1 MPKFLMDSK
10 FAILILMIM
19 SNCTA
24 LNGQQKISVLY
35 DAQTGL
41 EPETTFKTTEA
52 LITRISDRVRDRHA
66 REKGAYNHY
75 LNWYWQQRTVEIEIV
90 DRVATGGT
98 DITINI
104 SSLTPLNKPDFRCFF
119 RGINTVAEYHHNVA
133 VKEISANQYSTTI
146 SYNNIKQR
154 GLKIGDLMEFE
165 FSPFLVKPTNGRSNY
180 YGTAILYV
188 IGSGIVPWQGT
199 GDKLD
204 SKPLPDLALLAG
216 RTTLPYQ
223 YSDEPQ
229 HRFMQ
234 MMTNIA
240 PLSGQ
245 SFTLGRRLH
254 HTDFETGAH
263 SEQPNPPDPQQAGK
277 LGPDFVARSCIA
289 CHVNNGRALPPA
301 INEPMHQ
308 SVVKVGANAQGH
320 AHPQLGS
327 TLQSQSTSDVAE
339 STMVL
344 SRYERIRGEYE
355 DGMPFELRR
364 PIYAFK
370 GTSAKYYSVRLTP
383 PLVGLGLL
391 EAIKES
397 SITSMAD
404 PQDANGDGI
413 SGRLQTVPDPESNRI
428 LLGRFGYKGGQA
440 AVRHQIGAAF
450 NTDMGVTTN
459 LFPALDGTSEP
470 QPPEITDA
478 QLAHLTRY
486 ISTLGVNARRD
497 IDHPIALRGENL
509 FASAG
514 CTKCHH
520 ARFTT
525 SPFHP
530 LAELRSRT
538 IRPYTDL
545 LLHDMG
551 AALADNL
558 DERQA
563 TGAEWRTAPLWG
575 IGLTTGISGGEA
587 YLHDGRAR
595 TLAEAILWHGGEG
608 EQSMQAFR
616 TMPLV
621 DRNALLMFIKSL

>member
-1 MPKFLMDSK
+1 MDSK
-10 FAILILMIM
+10 FALLILMIM
-19 SNCTA
+19 SNCAA
-24 LNGQQKISVLY
+24 LSGQQKISVLY
-35 DAQTGL
+35 DAQTEL
-41 EPETTFKTTEA
+41 EPATTFKTAEA

-75 LNWYWQQRTVEIEIV
+75 LNWYWQQRTVEIEII

-180 YGTAILYV
+180 YGTATLYV

-199 GDKLD
+199 GDRLD
-204 SKPLPDLALLAG
+204 SIPLPDLALLAG

-223 YSDEPQ
+223 YSNEPQ
-229 HRFMQ
+229 HRLMQ

-245 SFTLGRRLH
+245 SFMLGRRLH
-254 HTDFETGAH
+254 HTDFETGGH
-263 SEQPNPPDPQQAGK
+263 SEQPNPADLQQAGK
-277 LGPDFVARSCIA
+277 LGPGFVARSCIS

-301 INEPMHQ
+301 INEPMQQ
-308 SVVKVGANAQGH
+308 SVVRIAANAQGQ

-327 TLQSQSTSDVAE
+327 TLQSQSVAEVAE
-339 STMVL
+339 STLVL
-344 SRYERIRGEYE
+344 GRYERIHGEYE

-364 PIYAFK
+364 PIYTFK
-370 GTSAKYYSVRLTP
+370 GTPAKYYSVRLTP

-397 SITSMAD
+397 SIIALAD
-404 PQDANGDGI
+404 PQDINGDGI
-413 SGRLQTVPDPESNRI
+413 SGRLQTLADPESDRL
-428 LLGRFGYKGGQA
+428 LLGRFGYKAGQA
-440 AVRHQIGAAF
+440 KVRHQIGAAF
-450 NTDMGVTTN
+450 NTDMGVTTS
-459 LFPALDGTSEP
+459 LFPTLDGMSET
-470 QPPEITDA
+470 QPPEITDT
-478 QLAHLTRY
+478 QLDHLTRY
-486 ISTLGVNARRD
+486 IFTLGVNARRYM
-497 IDHPIALRGENL
+497 DHPVAMRGENL

-514 CTKCHH
+514 CIKCHH
-520 ARFTT
+520 THFTT

-530 LAELRSRT
+530 LAELRSQT
-538 IRPYTDL
+538 IHPYTDL

-558 DERQA
+558 GEQQA

-575 IGLTTGISGGEA
+575 IGLTTGVSGGEA

-595 TLAEAILWHGGEG
+595 TLEEAILWHGGEG
-608 EQSMQAFR
+608 ERSMQAFR
-616 TMPLV
+616 RMPLA
-621 DRNALLMFIKSL
+621 DRNALLMFLKSL

>member
-1 MPKFLMDSK
+1 MDSK

-558 DERQA
+558 GERQA

>member
-1 MPKFLMDSK
+1 MDSK

>member
-1 MPKFLMDSK
+1 MDSK

-245 SFTLGRRLH
+245 SFMLGRRLH

>member
-1 MPKFLMDSK
+1 MSSK

-19 SNCTA
+19 SNCAA
-24 LNGQQKISVLY
+24 LSGQQKISVLY
-35 DAQTGL
+35 DAQTEL
-41 EPETTFKTTEA
+41 EPETTFKTAEA

-75 LNWYWQQRTVEIEIV
+75 LNWYWQQRTVEIEII

-165 FSPFLVKPTNGRSNY
+165 FSPFLAKPTNGRSNY
-180 YGTAILYV
+180 YGTATLYV

-199 GDKLD
+199 GDRLD
-204 SKPLPDLALLAG
+204 SIPLPELAQLAG

-229 HRFMQ
+229 QRLMQ

-245 SFTLGRRLH
+245 SFMLGRRLH
-254 HTDFETGAH
+254 HTDFKSGVH
-263 SEQPNPPDPQQAGK
+263 SEQPNPPDLQQAGK
-277 LGPDFVARSCIA
+277 LGPGFVARSCIS
-289 CHVNNGRALPPA
+289 CHVNNGRALPPT
-301 INEPMHQ
+301 INEPMQQ
-308 SVVKVGANAQGH
+308 SVVRIAANAQGQ
-320 AHPQLGS
+320 AHPLLGS
-327 TLQSQSTSDVAE
+327 TLQSQSVTDVAE
-339 STMVL
+339 STLIL
-344 SRYERIRGEYE
+344 SRYEYVQGKYE

-364 PIYAFK
+364 PIYTFQ
-370 GTSAKYYSVRLTP
+370 GTPAKYYSVRLTP

-391 EAIKES
+391 EAISES
-397 SITSMAD
+397 SIISLAD
-404 PQDANGDGI
+404 PQDTNGDGI
-413 SGRLQTVPDPESNRI
+413 SGRLQTLADPESDKL
-428 LLGRFGYKGGQA
+428 LLGRFGYKAGQA
-440 AVRHQIGAAF
+440 TVRHQIGAAF
-450 NTDMGVTTN
+450 NTDMGVTTS
-459 LFPALDGTSEP
+459 LFPTLDGMSKA
-470 QPPEITDA
+470 QAPEITDT
-478 QLAHLTRY
+478 QLDHLTRY
-486 ISTLGVNARRD
+486 IVTLGVNARRD
-497 IDHPIALRGENL
+497 LDHPVAKRGENL

-514 CTKCHH
+514 CIKCHH
-520 ARFTT
+520 TRFTT

-530 LAELRSRT
+530 LAELRSQT
-538 IRPYTDL
+538 IYPYTDL

-558 DERQA
+558 GEQQA
-563 TGAEWRTAPLWG
+563 TGTEWRTTPLWG
-575 IGLTTGISGGEA
+575 IGLTTGVSGGEA

-595 TLAEAILWHGGEG
+595 SLQEAILWHGGES
-608 EQSMQAFR
+608 ERAMQAFKR
-616 TMPLV
+616 MPLA
-621 DRNALLMFIKSL
+621 DRNALVMFLKSL

>member
-1 MPKFLMDSK
+1 MHNSMTVFVLTLLFS
-10 FAILILMIM
+10 
-19 SNCTA
+19 CTT
-24 LNGQQKISVLY
+24 LNGQQNIDPLY
-35 DAQTGL
+35 DAQTHL
-41 EPETTFKTTEA
+41 EPAITSKTETA

-75 LNWYWQQRTVEIEIV
+75 LNWYWQQRTITIEII
-90 DRVATGGT
+90 DRVANGGK

-104 SSLTPLNKPDFRCFF
+104 TSLAPLNSPDFRCFF
-119 RGINTVAEYHHNVA
+119 RGINTVAEYHLNLA
-133 VKEISANQYSTTI
+133 VKEISINRYSTTI
-146 SYNNIKQR
+146 SYNNSKQR
-154 GLKIGDLMEFE
+154 ELKTGDLMEFE
-165 FSPFLVKPTNGRSNY
+165 FSPFLMKPTNGRSNY
-180 YGTAILYV
+180 YGTATLYV

-199 GDKLD
+199 GDKQD
-204 SKPLPDLALLAG
+204 SKPLPDSALLAG

-229 HRFMQ
+229 HRFKQ

-240 PLSGQ
+240 PVSGQ
-245 SFTLGRRLH
+245 SFMLGRRLH
-254 HTDFETGAH
+254 HTDFETGSH

-277 LGPDFVARSCIA
+277 LGPGFVARSCIA

-301 INEPMHQ
+301 INGPMHQ
-308 SVVKVGANAQGH
+308 SVVKVGANAQGQ

-327 TLQSQSTSDVAE
+327 TLQSQSVANVAE

-344 SRYERIRGEYE
+344 SRYEQIRGEYK

-364 PIYAFK
+364 PIYTFK
-370 GTSAKYYSVRLTP
+370 GTQAKYYSVRLTP

-397 SITSMAD
+397 SVISLAD

-413 SGRLQTVPDPESNRI
+413 SGRLQTVPDPESNRL

-440 AVRHQIGAAF
+440 TVRHQIGAAF

-459 LFPALDGTSEP
+459 LFPTLDGTSEP
-470 QPPEITDA
+470 QPPEITAA

-497 IDHPIALRGENL
+497 IDHPVAVRGENL
-509 FASAG
+509 FTSAG
-514 CTKCHH
+514 CVKCHH
-520 ARFTT
+520 TDFTT

-551 AALADNL
+551 AGLADNL
-558 DERQA
+558 GERQA

-575 IGLTTGISGGEA
+575 IGLTNGVSGGEA

-595 TLAEAILWHGGEG
+595 TLEEAILWHGGEG
-608 EQSMQAFR
+608 ERSMQVFR
-616 TMPLV
+616 KMPLV

>member
-1 MPKFLMDSK
+1 
-10 FAILILMIM
+10 
-19 SNCTA
+19 
-24 LNGQQKISVLY
+24 
-35 DAQTGL
+35 
-41 EPETTFKTTEA
+41 
-52 LITRISDRVRDRHA
+52 
-66 REKGAYNHY
+66 
-75 LNWYWQQRTVEIEIV
+75 
-90 DRVATGGT
+90 
-98 DITINI
+98 
-104 SSLTPLNKPDFRCFF
+104 
-119 RGINTVAEYHHNVA
+119 
-133 VKEISANQYSTTI
+133 
-146 SYNNIKQR
+146 
-154 GLKIGDLMEFE
+154 
-165 FSPFLVKPTNGRSNY
+165 
-180 YGTAILYV
+180 
-188 IGSGIVPWQGT
+188 
-199 GDKLD
+199 
-204 SKPLPDLALLAG
+204 
-216 RTTLPYQ
+216 
-223 YSDEPQ
+223 
-229 HRFMQ
+229 
-234 MMTNIA
+234 
-240 PLSGQ
+240 
-245 SFTLGRRLH
+245 
-254 HTDFETGAH
+254 
-263 SEQPNPPDPQQAGK
+263 
-277 LGPDFVARSCIA
+277 VARSCIA

-459 LFPALDGTSEP
+459 LFPALDGTAEP

>member
-1 MPKFLMDSK
+1 MDSK
-10 FAILILMIM
+10 FALLILMIM
-19 SNCTA
+19 SNCAA
-24 LNGQQKISVLY
+24 LSGQQKISVLY
-35 DAQTGL
+35 DAQTEL
-41 EPETTFKTTEA
+41 EPATTFKTAEA

-75 LNWYWQQRTVEIEIV
+75 LNWYWQQRTVEIEII

-180 YGTAILYV
+180 YGTATLYV

-199 GDKLD
+199 GDRLD
-204 SKPLPDLALLAG
+204 SIPLPDLALLAG

-223 YSDEPQ
+223 YSNEPQ
-229 HRFMQ
+229 HRLMQ

-245 SFTLGRRLH
+245 SFMLGRRLH
-254 HTDFETGAH
+254 HTDFETGGH
-263 SEQPNPPDPQQAGK
+263 SEQPNPADLQQAGK
-277 LGPDFVARSCIA
+277 LGPGFVARSCIS

-301 INEPMHQ
+301 INEPMQQ
-308 SVVKVGANAQGH
+308 SVVRIAANAQGQ

-327 TLQSQSTSDVAE
+327 TLQSQSVAEVAE
-339 STMVL
+339 STLVL
-344 SRYERIRGEYE
+344 GRYERIHGEYE

-364 PIYAFK
+364 PIYTFK
-370 GTSAKYYSVRLTP
+370 GTPAKYYSVRLTP

-397 SITSMAD
+397 SIIALAD
-404 PQDANGDGI
+404 PQDINGDEI
-413 SGRLQTVPDPESNRI
+413 SGRLQTLADPESDRL
-428 LLGRFGYKGGQA
+428 LLGRFGYKAGQA
-440 AVRHQIGAAF
+440 KVRHQIGAAF
-450 NTDMGVTTN
+450 NTDMGVTTS
-459 LFPALDGTSEP
+459 LFPTLDGMSEA
-470 QPPEITDA
+470 QPPEITDT
-478 QLAHLTRY
+478 QLDHLTRY
-486 ISTLGVNARRD
+486 IFTLGVNARRYM
-497 IDHPIALRGENL
+497 DHPVAMRGENL

-514 CTKCHH
+514 CIKCHH
-520 ARFTT
+520 THFTT

-530 LAELRSRT
+530 LAELRSQT
-538 IRPYTDL
+538 IHPYTDL

-558 DERQA
+558 GEQQA

-575 IGLTTGISGGEA
+575 IGLTTGVSGGEA

-595 TLAEAILWHGGEG
+595 TLEEAILWHGGEG
-608 EQSMQAFR
+608 ERSMQAFR
-616 TMPLV
+616 RMPLA
-621 DRNALLMFIKSL
+621 DRNALLMFLKSL